1 MAAGRLGDCPSLA
14 LRRRHRRARPVR
26 RGAAQHTGLAAL
38 RGARRM
44 SLGSH
49 RDSGSRG
56 RGLETWVWRPQEKQ
70 RVSLPPS
77 GPTWAPGPLAAHPG
91 DAKPA
96 LLCRYVQFLSGLLSG
111 TVKMN
116 ASPLF
121 LHFVILHGTPN
132 FDTGGGECRP
142 HGGVWTCRLVLPL
155 HKQGSRPS

>member
-1 MAAGRLGDCPSLA
+1 MAAGMRGECPSLA
-14 LRRRHRRARPVR
+14 LRGCHRRARRVR
-26 RGAAQHTGLAAL
+26 RGAAQRTGLAAL
-38 RGARRM
+38 RGSRRV
-44 SLGSH
+44 SLRWH
-49 RDSGSRG
+49 RGSGSRG
-56 RGLETWVWRPQEKQ
+56 RGPETWVWRPQEKQ
-70 RVSLPPS
+70 LVSLPPS
-77 GPTWAPGPLAAHPG
+77 GPSWAPGPLGAHPG
-91 DAKPA
+91 DARPA
-96 LLCRYVQFLSGLLSG
+96 LLRRYVQFLSGLLSG